1 MRENIRNPSV
11 GLGPA
16 RPKVGYVVAYNPR
29 PDLSGRLPDSAKA
42 RACINEDFSNAD
54 DMTLPDPGSAHG
66 TLPERTYERL
76 RSLIVRGRISS
87 GARVVEA
94 EVALSFGVSRT
105 PVREALSRLVH
116 ERYLIPLNEGKRT
129 ELVVAPFSGADIQEL
144 WEIIGSLESGAAAK
158 VASLPKLRRLEV
170 ADDLK
175 RLNLELRAAAAAR
188 PRDPDKLFELQTAF
202 HLRFVHETAG
212 PHLRD
217 IYDALRPHVQR
228 YEWIYGTRADADYEP
243 SADEH
248 LRIIAAIR
256 QGNADAAGN
265 TVMMHWR
272 NAAGRTAEVLER
284 AGGASPR
291 MSSTARTS
299 RTRRTS

>member
-1 MRENIRNPSV
+1 
-11 GLGPA
+11 
-16 RPKVGYVVAYNPR
+16 
-29 PDLSGRLPDSAKA
+29 
-42 RACINEDFSNAD
+42 
-54 DMTLPDPGSAHG
+54 MTLPETGSSHG

-87 GARVVEA
+87 GVRLVES
-94 EVALSFGVSRT
+94 EVAFRFGVSRT

-116 ERYLIPLNEGKRT
+116 ERYLIPSNEGKRT
-129 ELVVAPFSGADIQEL
+129 ELVVAPFSAQDILEL
-144 WEIIGSLESGAAAK
+144 WEIIGSLESSAAVRA
-158 VASLPKLRRLEV
+158 ALLPRERRIAV

-175 RLNLELRAAAAAR
+175 RINLELRGAAAAR
-188 PRDPDKLFELQTAF
+188 PRDPDLLFELQTAF

-228 YEWIYGTRADADYEP
+228 YEWVYGTRADADYGP

-256 QGNADAAGN
+256 QGNADASRKA
-265 TVMMHWR
+265 VMVHWQ
-272 NAAGRTAEVLER
+272 NAAGRTAEIIER
-284 AGGASPR
+284 TQATPSRVSPV
-291 MSSTARTS
+291 TKNARK
-299 RTRRTS
+299 RRT